1 MQYRPPAPIT
11 PTPMQQSKKK
21 SSLSAQLFCRP
32 DIPIGCLDGL
42 EQYSHV
48 WVLYIF
54 HCNTDLQRLW
64 SPDHAASGV
73 KAKVQ
78 VPRLNGQ
85 RVGVLAT
92 RSPHRPSPIGR
103 SCADLQ
109 DHLCSACKE
118 VSRLLLPDCV
128 GNPPLLTWSPD
139 RMPHWGFHWVASAC
153 HRALKSDSQRDQSL
167 CRSECGTAAGS
178 GGAEHRPGGR

>member
-1 MQYRPPAPIT
+1 MCGFYMSSFAAEKFSVCMMQYRPSASISS
-11 PTPMQQSKKK
+11 TPMQQSRDCL
-21 SSLSAQLFCRP
+21 SLSAQIFCRP

-85 RVGVLAT
+85 RWGVLAT
-92 RSPHRPSPIGR
+92 RSPHRPSPIGGFCVNPAECQYGPCK
-103 SCADLQ
+103 SGSYLQ
-109 DHLCSACKE
+109 
-118 VSRLLLPDCV
+118 
-128 GNPPLLTWSPD
+128 LT
-139 RMPHWGFHWVASAC
+139 
-153 HRALKSDSQRDQSL
+153 SL
-167 CRSECGTAAGS
+167 CGQPAFAYF
-178 GGAEHRPGGR
+178 